1 MASEIASLGR
11 TSPVSETDIR
21 PEVTRAASVRMGGEP
36 LYAFD
41 QRSNEPAETIDS
53 MTMASDSA
61 FGLYEG
67 ETSQI
72 QISAGTFTV
81 TL

>member
-1 MASEIASLGR
+1 
-11 TSPVSETDIR
+11 
-21 PEVTRAASVRMGGEP
+21 MGGEP

-61 FGLYEG
+61 LGLYEA
-67 ETSQI
+67 ETSQV
-72 QISAGTFTV
+72 QISAGTFTI